1 MSVSML
7 TKYLMRPYDNPSRW
21 VGSWYR
27 MQLFILNCDL
37 VYDSESKMKLRT
49 FTRWHLRKI
58 KALESKEE
66 RSAGTKCI
74 FSLESKGWPLPR
86 QSGVLAVS
94 VLKIDCCSLSSS
106 SRATPEMPWPIRSL
120 ASTGTHWRL
129 ESPLATCCGIAC
141 VPCINLTK
149 AWLVDSKLKQEK
161 TRRGPASRTHWGKWR
176 RSWTLALKYRSEY
189 KTGNILIDEMI

>member
-1 MSVSML
+1 
-7 TKYLMRPYDNPSRW
+7 
-21 VGSWYR
+21 

-66 RSAGTKCI
+66 RSAGAKCI

-106 SRATPEMPWPIRSL
+106 SRASPE
-120 ASTGTHWRL
+120 
-129 ESPLATCCGIAC
+129 
-141 VPCINLTK
+141 VP
-149 AWLVDSKLKQEK
+149 
-161 TRRGPASRTHWGKWR
+161 
-176 RSWTLALKYRSEY
+176 
-189 KTGNILIDEMI
+189 